1 MYNPNLKIDEL
12 FNIKTK
18 ETTSKTF
25 MSDLEF
31 CINELSHKHTGQA
44 IFACIWNDDLY
55 LTDSENLLT
64 AFQYNFRN
72 SQPYANWAYQFQLNA
87 SKWPLQKIK
96 LIHYI
101 IYK

>member
-1 MYNPNLKIDEL
+1 MQNYKDYET

-18 ETTSKTF
+18 ETTSETLIN
-25 MSDLEF
+25 DLDC
-31 CINELSHKHTGQA
+31 CISELSHKHTGQE
-44 IFACIWNDDLY
+44 IFACISNENLY
-55 LTDSENLLT
+55 LTDSLNILT
-64 AFQYNFRN
+64 AFQYKFRN

-101 IYK
+101 VYK